1 MMTVWCSEECALE
14 AVIKFGWDVN
24 ISSIRDNEEFDM
36 CVGSLII
43 LAKLY
48 KENKTVFLLGDYNVD
63 LSKYEQH
70 FQVIN
75 FSILLPHLMFLPH
88 II

>member
-70 FQVIN
+70 SPNSEFLD
-75 FSILLPHLMFLPH
+75 SLASSMFLPY